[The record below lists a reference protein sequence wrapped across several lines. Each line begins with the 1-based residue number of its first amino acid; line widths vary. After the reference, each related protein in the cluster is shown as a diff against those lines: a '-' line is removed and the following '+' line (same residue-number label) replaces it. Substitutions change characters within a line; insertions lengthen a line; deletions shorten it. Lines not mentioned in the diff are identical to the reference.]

1 VKAVEYFLRVRLDG
15 LDDSGTIAD
24 SEALY
29 PWIHFGLTS
38 EDVNNLAQRLLVKQA
53 VSEAIV
59 PAIRE
64 VRDALV
70 DLAQEHRG
78 TPMLAHTHGQPA
90 TPTTFGKEMAV
101 YASRLGRALGRVVVA
116 NGDLSGNS
124 PAPRAPTPPTTRPTP
139 MSTGGRSPS
148 RSCAGL
154 IWNTRRS
161 RRR

>member
-1 VKAVEYFLRVRLDG
+1 

-101 YASRLGRALGRVVVA
+101 YASRLGRA
-116 NGDLSGNS
+116 
-124 PAPRAPTPPTTRPTP
+124 RP
-139 MSTGGRSPS
+139 
-148 RSCAGL
+148 
-154 IWNTRRS
+154 S
-161 RRR
+161 RRRERRPLRQTRRRLGHLRRPRRGLPRCRLAGVRRVVRARA

>member
-101 YASRLGRALGRVVVA
+101 YALRGSAARSAESSSRTATSPA
-116 NGDLSGNS
+116 NS
-124 PAPRAPTPPTTRPTP
+124 PAPRHLRRPRRGLP
-139 MSTGGRSPS
+139 RC
-148 RSCAGL
+148 RLAGV
-154 IWNTRRS
+154 RRVV
-161 RRR
+161 RARA